1 MQLQITEI
9 KGNHLYD
16 ILEILGE
23 LEIESEIEELLVS
36 NIDDDV
42 NQRIVELSDHKKKEP
57 TKKEKDILMLD
68 KLEFDRNQAKKKAVI
83 ASKVITKV
91 IRNAPR
97 LKNKINPFLANL
109 TSKEVTII
117 NELSFKEYIG
127 LIKQFI
133 EVAKDDLQD
142 FFSSMPS

>member
-1 MQLQITEI
+1 MKLTIQEI

-16 ILEILGE
+16 ILDLLGE
-23 LEIESEIEELLVS
+23 LGIESEIEELLVS

-42 NQRIVELSDHKKKEP
+42 DQKIVELNDHKKKVP
-57 TKKEKDILMLD
+57 TKQTEKAMMLER
-68 KLEFDRNQAKKKAVI
+68 LENDRKQAKKKALV
-83 ASKVITKV
+83 AAKVVSKV
-91 IRNAPR
+91 IRNAPK
-97 LKNKINPFLANL
+97 LKNKINPFLGTL
-109 TSKEVTII
+109 TGSEVAVI
-117 NELSFKEYIG
+117 EALSFKEYIG

>member
-1 MQLQITEI
+1 MKLTIQEI

-16 ILEILGE
+16 ILDLLGE
-23 LEIESEIEELLVS
+23 LGIENEIEELLVS

-42 NQRIVELSDHKKKEP
+42 NQKIVDLNDHKKKKP
-57 TKKEKDILMLD
+57 TKKTEAEMQIEQ
-68 KLEFDRNQAKKKAVI
+68 LENDREQAKKKALV
-83 ASKVITKV
+83 AAKVISKV
-91 IRNAPR
+91 IRNAPK
-97 LKNKINPFLANL
+97 LKNKINPFLGHL
-109 TSKEVTII
+109 TGSEVAVI
-117 NELSFKEYIG
+117 EALSFKEYIG